1 MLLALAIAPQR
12 TTLYGD
18 LARFLAEP
26 ELLASPLGA
35 RLHDHEVAQLGG
47 QDYLLVDLDEPTADE
62 LKLLDYF
69 GTVAG
74 VYEYFPDLGDL
85 EGPFLRPLEP
95 TATAFVSPEI
105 IETRRYRG
113 KTNEL
118 FTMFLLN
125 MAVFAGDFAGGIGER
140 LRILDPLSG
149 GGTTLFT
156 ALVRGYDA
164 FGIEHE
170 KEDFD
175 TTNAYVQQFLRAI
188 GTPFKRVEERVRGSG
203 RRAIFTIGRREQTRT
218 LGLILGDTYDA
229 PELLAGIPGG
239 ARFHA
244 IVSDLPYG
252 IQHKGQV
259 QRFLRE
265 ALPGWGEMLLPGG
278 AMTLAWEASTVRRET
293 AVARVATHPGLQVV
307 TTPPY
312 DALEHAVDRQIQQR
326 DVLTIRREPVS
337 EGATL

>member
-18 LARFLAEP
+18 LARFLIVP

-35 RLHDHEVAQLGG
+35 RIRDHELQQLGG
-47 QDYLLVDLDEPTADE
+47 QDYLLVDLDDSAAND
-62 LKLLDYF
+62 LAILDHL

-74 VYEYFPDLGDL
+74 VYDYFPSIGDL
-85 EGPFLRPLEP
+85 DGPFLRPIEAV
-95 TATAFVSPEI
+95 ATAFLPPEL

-118 FTMFLLN
+118 FTMVLLN
-125 MAVFAGDFAGGIGER
+125 LAVFAGDFAERIGER

-164 FGIEHE
+164 FGIERE

-175 TTNAYVQQFLRAI
+175 TTDAYVQQFLRAI
-188 GTPFKRVEERVRGSG
+188 GMPYKRIEERVRGSG
-203 RRAIFTIGRREQTRT
+203 RRALFTIGRKEQTRT
-218 LGLILGDTYDA
+218 LGLIHGDTYDA
-229 PELLAGIPGG
+229 PDLLDGIPGG

-252 IQHKGQV
+252 IQHQGQV
-259 QRFLRE
+259 SRFLDA
-265 ALPGWGEMLLPGG
+265 ALPRWAATLLPGG
-278 AMTLAWEASTVRRET
+278 AMALAWEASTVRRDAAIVRVEEHRDLRV
-293 AVARVATHPGLQVV
+293 VA
-307 TTPPY
+307 TPPY
-312 DALEHAVDRQIQQR
+312 DALEHAVDRQIKRR
-326 DVLTIRREPVS
+326 DVLVIRRE
-337 EGATL
+337 G